1 MQHEPMARASA
12 EVHRNEASVGAALE
26 RLLTASQGVV
36 TKRIDLALL
45 EAQELVTHGLESI
58 FVLVLNVVWIA
69 AAWFALVVWAITL
82 VLGDHSLADR
92 VAAFGVLNAAA
103 AVIGILVVRHWAM
116 PRKEAE

>member
-1 MQHEPMARASA
+1 
-12 EVHRNEASVGAALE
+12 LE

-45 EAQELVTHGLESI
+45 EAQEMVTHGLESI

-69 AAWFALVVWAITL
+69 AAWFALTIWAITV
-82 VLGDHSLADR
+82 VLGDHSFADR
-92 VAAFGVLNAAA
+92 VAAFGLLNAAA
-103 AVIGILVVRHWAM
+103 AVAGILMIRRWVT